1 MKKEFSCYITRPE
14 LWEEFSARFVV
25 RCPCGWMLVNTMRK
39 KPASLIAHTAI
50 GMTCPKCGINH
61 STLIDYVASSIEAF
75 AKREAC
81 LAELN

>member
-1 MKKEFSCYITRPE
+1 
-14 LWEEFSARFVV
+14 
-25 RCPCGWMLVNTMRK
+25 MLVNTMRK
-39 KPASLIAHTAI
+39 KPASLIAYTAI